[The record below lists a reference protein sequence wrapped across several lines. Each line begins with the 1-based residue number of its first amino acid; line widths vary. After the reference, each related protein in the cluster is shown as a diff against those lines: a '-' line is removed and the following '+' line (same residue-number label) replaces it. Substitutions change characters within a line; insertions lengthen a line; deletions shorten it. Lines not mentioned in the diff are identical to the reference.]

1 MSKMNVANYIIEN
14 INCRFSGDNLELRT
28 KENIISGII
37 EAWDNK
43 KYLVPLPV
51 FETNRHRSITPRIGR
66 TLN

>member
-14 INCRFSGDNLELRT
+14 INCRFPGDNLGLNA

-37 EAWDNK
+37 EAWDNEN
-43 KYLVPLPV
+43 YIAPLPV
-51 FETNRHRSITPRIGR
+51 FDTHHYRSITPHTKR